1 MAAPGTWTLE
11 KRLGYALVEMLQ
23 DDAGLF
29 HQIFGDRVE
38 YAQEHVDVDAGQ
50 GPTVLIKPDLPQDPL
65 RKGENW
71 AQTQFQ
77 FIVLIKNWDDRQ
89 QNRALAEAY
98 QTLDAV
104 FVEDS
109 VYFED
114 YVDDVE
120 ENLTSKCG
128 ELTIRHELNTEDL
141 NDMPSRQARIMV
153 TVMHKRPLTYTN
165 A

>member
-1 MAAPGTWTLE
+1 MTAPGTWTLE
-11 KRLGYALVEMLQ
+11 KRLGYALVAMLQ
-23 DDAGLF
+23 ADAGLF
-29 HQIFGDRVE
+29 NQIFGDRVE

-50 GPTVLIKPDLPQDPL
+50 GPTVLIKPEVPQDPV
-65 RKGENW
+65 RAGESW

-98 QTLDAV
+98 QSLDAV
-104 FVEDS
+104 FVEDAE
-109 VYFED
+109 YFED

-120 ENLTSKCG
+120 NNLTSKCG
-128 ELTIRHELNTEDL
+128 RLTIRHELNTEDL
-141 NDMPSRQARIMV
+141 SDMPARQARIIITV
-153 TVMHKRPLTYTN
+153 THKRPLTYTN